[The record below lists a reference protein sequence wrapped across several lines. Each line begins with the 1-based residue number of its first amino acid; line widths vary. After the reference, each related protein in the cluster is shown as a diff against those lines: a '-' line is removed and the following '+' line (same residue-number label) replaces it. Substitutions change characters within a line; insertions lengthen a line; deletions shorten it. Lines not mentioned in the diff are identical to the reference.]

1 MTVTPSGD
9 LYTFTSSAAK
19 KLVAGSLL
27 LVAGTETA
35 AQGPSD
41 VLDGVGSAAR
51 LGSPSAIASDAVGNI
66 LFVNSYYNPSTGP
79 ANSLRVLTPSGAV
92 TTIANLPSDVFV
104 SSIVPSDNGVIYLS
118 GNTAIYKYSPPVLP
132 PSIVNA
138 SWNLAADL
146 PGTPYAN
153 MTFEVLA
160 RDDRSLVGAHFVTIP
175 ADGANPQPL
184 VVSNRPV
191 QESDLYDFWLWL
203 LAKKDPRV
211 TRQGNTVV
219 MTPAGQTF
227 GTNIPSPYNG
237 NYGDYN
243 VLHDGNSTTI
253 MGFAFACKALGYRP
267 VTWQEVDRVNSGQ
280 FVNFIGYNSVVLIT
294 GTVAGN

>member
-1 MTVTPSGD
+1 MSSSVWVSG
-9 LYTFTSSAAK
+9 
-19 KLVAGSLL
+19 
-27 LVAGTETA
+27 
-35 AQGPSD
+35 
-41 VLDGVGSAAR
+41 
-51 LGSPSAIASDAVGNI
+51 
-66 LFVNSYYNPSTGP
+66 
-79 ANSLRVLTPSGAV
+79 
-92 TTIANLPSDVFV
+92 
-104 SSIVPSDNGVIYLS
+104 IVPSNDEVIYLS
-118 GNTAIYKYSPPVLP
+118 SYNAIYKYSPPVP
-132 PSIVNA
+132 PLSITNA

-184 VVSNRPV
+184 TVSNRPV
-191 QESDLYDFWLWL
+191 QESDLFDFWLWL
-203 LAKKDPRV
+203 LAKKDPRI

-227 GTNIPSPYNG
+227 GTNIPSPYSG
-237 NYGDYN
+237 ILGDPN

-267 VTWQEVDRVNSGQ
+267 VTSQEVTRVNSGQ
-280 FVNFIGYNSVVLIT
+280 FVNSIGYNSVVLST
-294 GTVAGN
+294 GAVAGN

>member
-1 MTVTPSGD
+1 
-9 LYTFTSSAAK
+9 
-19 KLVAGSLL
+19 
-27 LVAGTETA
+27 
-35 AQGPSD
+35 
-41 VLDGVGSAAR
+41 
-51 LGSPSAIASDAVGNI
+51 
-66 LFVNSYYNPSTGP
+66 VNV
-79 ANSLRVLTPSGAV
+79 LRVLTPSGGV
-92 TTIANLPSDVFV
+92 TTIANLPGDIFV
-104 SSIVPSDNGVIYLS
+104 SSIVLGDNGAIYLAADS
-118 GNTAIYKYSPPVLP
+118 AIYKYSPAVPP
-132 PSIVNA
+132 PSITNA

-184 VVSNRPV
+184 TVSNRPV
-191 QESDLYDFWLWL
+191 QESDLFDFWLWL
-203 LAKKDPRV
+203 LAKKDPRI

-219 MTPAGQTF
+219 MTSEGQTF

-237 NYGDYN
+237 NYGSYN
-243 VLHDGNSTTI
+243 VLHDGYSTTV

-280 FVNFIGYNSVVLIT
+280 FVSNIGYNSVVLST
-294 GTVAGN
+294 GTVSGN

>member
-9 LYTFTSSAAK
+9 LYTFTSVAAK
-19 KLVAGSLL
+19 RLVGGSLL

-35 AQGPSD
+35 APGPSD

-51 LGSPSAIASDAVGNI
+51 LSYPSATASDAVGNI
-66 LFVNSYYNPSTGP
+66 LFVNNYYSPSTGSV
-79 ANSLRVLTPSGAV
+79 NVLRLLTPSGGV
-92 TTIANLPSDVFV
+92 TTIANLPGNVFV
-104 SSIVPSDNGVIYLS
+104 SSIVLGDNGAIYLAADS
-118 GNTAIYKYSPPVLP
+118 AIYKYSPPVPP
-132 PSIVNA
+132 PSITNA

-184 VVSNRPV
+184 TVSNRPV
-191 QESDLYDFWLWL
+191 QESDLFDFWLWL

-227 GTNIPSPYNG
+227 GTNIPSPYDG
-237 NYGDYN
+237 NYGADK
-243 VLHDGNSTTI
+243 VLHDGYSTTV

-280 FVNFIGYNSVVLIT
+280 FVSNIGYNSVVLST
-294 GTVAGN
+294 GTVSGN